1 MHFMT
6 RIAKPN
12 HSLLPLRK
20 GIKSSATNVDIFLL
34 GISLLFIL
42 LAGSLI
48 PIFREITTVQGEI
61 RGWEEVVLKPP
72 KSEVTITSPKA
83 EELPAVINQC
93 VQIFKE
99 EEVGIRSFNLERF
112 GEGAGSQPSYFNYAL
127 VRFKL
132 EGSWKN
138 LQRGLEKVESLSMQA
153 IQVQE
158 AQLTTGGGEILLKL
172 YFQEPDNPGNP

>member
-1 MHFMT
+1 MT

-20 GIKSSATNVDIFLL
+20 GIKPTSAANVDIFLL

-48 PIFREITTVQGEI
+48 PIFREVRTVQGEI
-61 RGWEEVVLKPP
+61 RSWEEVVLKAPQG
-72 KSEVTITSPKA
+72 EVKMSPKA
-83 EELPAVINQC
+83 EELPTVINQC

-99 EEVGIRSFNLERF
+99 EEVGIRSYNLERF
-112 GEGAGSQPSYFNYAL
+112 GEGGVSQTSFFNFAL

-132 EGSWKN
+132 EGNWMN
-138 LQRGLEKVESLSMQA
+138 LQRGLEKVESLPRQA